1 MKYAKILTI
10 FTIFLILSSCGI
22 YKKTDARKVPIGGK
36 ERARKNIEE
45 GRGFSLKGG
54 VDRPHI
60 NSALLIQCGELH

>member
-22 YKKTDARKVPIGGK
+22 YKKSDARKVPIGGK

-45 GRGFSLKGG
+45 GRGVLIKG
-54 VDRPHI
+54 R
-60 NSALLIQCGELH
+60 C